1 MNTLV
6 AAILAEV
13 AARGISQKS
22 LAASAGIPEE
32 TLSRMKRK
40 PSVRSEAL
48 ERLAKSAG
56 LRLALLPASSASRDE
71 DLEPV
76 NIEKTL
82 TTASG
87 TSAAAPLRTGFRQK
101 YRKLVWSNPEAPA
114 EVFVR
119 QALLKPDFSVLLD
132 AATEFG
138 LDFVDQQW
146 TLLQAEASQE
156 AVRATPVTQRM
167 LRNIRH
173 GYEQAAA

>member
-6 AAILAEV
+6 AVILAEA

-48 ERLAKSAG
+48 ERLAKCAG
-56 LRLALLPASSASRDE
+56 LRLALLPASSALKGE

-76 NIEKTL
+76 SIEKTL
-82 TTASG
+82 TRASG
-87 TSAAAPLRTGFRQK
+87 ASVAAPARTGFRQK

-146 TLLQAEASQE
+146 TLLQAEASQ
-156 AVRATPVTQRM
+156 AAMRAAPVTQRM

-173 GYEQAAA
+173 GYEQAGA

>member
-1 MNTLV
+1 MNPLV
-6 AAILAEV
+6 AAILAEA

-56 LRLALLPASSASRDE
+56 LRLALLPASSASKDE

-87 TSAAAPLRTGFRQK
+87 TGAAAPARTGFRQK

-146 TLLQAEASQE
+146 TLLQAEASHE